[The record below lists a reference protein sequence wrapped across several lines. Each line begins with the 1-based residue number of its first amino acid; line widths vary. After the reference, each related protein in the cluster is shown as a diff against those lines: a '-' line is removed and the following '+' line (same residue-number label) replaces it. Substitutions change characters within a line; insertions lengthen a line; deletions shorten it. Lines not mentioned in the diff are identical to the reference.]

1 MQKIR
6 FILVDDHRVVRTG
19 IRAMLI
25 GQPHIALIGEATQAE
40 ELFVL
45 LEQQEPDIVVMD
57 IRMPG
62 RMTGIDATKLLREK
76 YPQIKVLMLTGNA
89 MRDYLI
95 PAFQA
100 GARGFLD
107 KDCSKETFLEALQKI
122 HRGQDFFDEEA
133 SGILFRHF
141 QQNGKTSDTD
151 TQHGLS
157 EREVEVVRAFAEGKS
172 YKEIGDQLCISP
184 RTVETHKKNIM
195 QKLGLQ
201 TSADLIRYAIRHHIT
216 DL

>member
-1 MQKIR
+1 
-6 FILVDDHRVVRTG
+6 
-19 IRAMLI
+19 MLI
-25 GQPHIALIGEATQAE
+25 GQPHIELIGEATQAE

-62 RMTGIDATKLLREK
+62 RMTGIDATRKLREE
-76 YPQIKVLMLTGNA
+76 YPQVKVLMLTGNA

-141 QQNGKTSDTD
+141 QQNKHADG
-151 TQHGLS
+151 TQADLS

-172 YKEIGDQLCISP
+172 YKEIGDLLCISP
-184 RTVETHKKNIM
+184 RTVETHKKNIL

-201 TSADLIRYAIRHHIT
+201 TSADLIRYAIRHNIVE
-216 DL
+216 L

>member
-25 GQPHIALIGEATQAE
+25 GQPHIKLVGEAGQAE
-40 ELFVL
+40 ELFTL
-45 LEQQEPDIVVMD
+45 LEQQQPDIVVMD

-62 RMTGIDATKLLREK
+62 KMSGIDATRRLREA
-76 YPQIKVLMLTGNA
+76 YPQIKVLMMTGNA
-89 MRDYLI
+89 MQDYLI

-107 KDCSKETFLEALQKI
+107 KDCSKETFLEALQTI
-122 HRGQDFFDEEA
+122 HQGQDYFGAEA
-133 SGILFRHF
+133 SRILFRHF
-141 QQNGKTSDTD
+141 QQNGNNASDARNA
-151 TQHGLS
+151 LS
-157 EREVEVVRAFAEGKS
+157 DREVEVIRAFAEGKS
-172 YKEIGDQLCISP
+172 YKEIGDLLYISP

-201 TSADLIRYAIRHHIT
+201 TSADLIRYAIRHKIIE
-216 DL
+216 L

>member
-1 MQKIR
+1 MQTIR

-25 GQPHIALIGEATQAE
+25 GQPHIELIGEATQAE
-40 ELFVL
+40 ELFEL
-45 LEQQEPDIVVMD
+45 LEQQQPDIVVMD

-62 RMTGIDATKLLREK
+62 RMSGIDATRLLREK
-76 YPQIKVLMLTGNA
+76 YPQIKVLMLTGNS
-89 MRDYLI
+89 MKDYLI

-141 QQNGKTSDTD
+141 QQNGDSASGSQKE
-151 TQHGLS
+151 LS
-157 EREVEVVRAFAEGKS
+157 EREVEVIRAFAEGKS
-172 YKEIGDQLCISP
+172 YKEIGDLLYISP
-184 RTVETHKKNIM
+184 RTVETHKKNIL

-201 TSADLIRYAIRHHIT
+201 TSADLIRYAIRHNIT

>member
-6 FILVDDHRVVRTG
+6 FLLVDDHRVVRTG

-25 GQPHIALIGEATQAE
+25 GQPHIELIGEATQAE

-62 RMTGIDATKLLREK
+62 RITGIDATRKLRKE
-76 YPQIKVLMLTGNA
+76 YPQVKVLMLTGNA
-89 MRDYLI
+89 MQDYLI

-133 SGILFRHF
+133 SSILFRHF
-141 QQNGKTSDTD
+141 QQNKHADG
-151 TQHGLS
+151 TQADLS
-157 EREVEVVRAFAEGKS
+157 EREVEVIRAFAEGKS
-172 YKEIGDQLCISP
+172 YKEIGDLLCISP
-184 RTVETHKKNIM
+184 RTVETHKKNIL

-201 TSADLIRYAIRHHIT
+201 TSADLIRYAIRHNIVE
-216 DL
+216 L

>member
-25 GQPHIALIGEATQAE
+25 GQPHIELIGEAEKAE

-141 QQNGKTSDTD
+141 QQNKNAASGSQAD
-151 TQHGLS
+151 LS
-157 EREVEVVRAFAEGKS
+157 EREIEVVRAFAEGKS
-172 YKEIGDQLCISP
+172 YKEIGDLLCISP
-184 RTVETHKKNIM
+184 RTVETHKKNIL

-201 TSADLIRYAIRHHIT
+201 TSADLIRYAIRHNIT